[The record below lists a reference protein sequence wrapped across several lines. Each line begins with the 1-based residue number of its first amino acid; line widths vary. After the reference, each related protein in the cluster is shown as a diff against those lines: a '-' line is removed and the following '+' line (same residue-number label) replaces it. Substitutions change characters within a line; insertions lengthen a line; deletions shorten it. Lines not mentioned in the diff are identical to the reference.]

1 MKAFASLV
9 DSSATLTTRISLS
22 FSSSIISF
30 TSSISVSTSSSSTS
44 SRTTSSPS
52 ILSVIGLPALSAF
65 VGVAGAA
72 GAVIP
77 CSARRRASSSA
88 LVGNNLRPAAFFA
101 AFACSSASRA
111 NLRASS
117 SALVG
122 KRCGGLATFLTAVF
136 FAGAFFAGAF
146 LATTFFATA
155 FFTTAFF
162 VVLALFLGALVP
174 ATDHPLVCLTY
185 LRGQGNLLTHIII
198 CPQGHIPTERPYLAL
213 YSQNNCLTYRIPHTF
228 DINEEA
234 IVAKWAGNGDEFNG
248 AWH

>member
-1 MKAFASLV
+1 MVNAFASLV

-22 FSSSIISF
+22 FSSSIISL
-30 TSSISVSTSSSSTS
+30 TSSIKVSTSSSSTS

-52 ILSVIGLPALSAF
+52 IFSVIGFPALSAF
-65 VGVAGAA
+65 AGAA
-72 GAVIP
+72 GAEIP
-77 CSARRRASSSA
+77 CAARRRASSSA
-88 LVGNNLRPAAFFA
+88 LVGNNLRPAAFLA
-101 AFACSSASRA
+101 AFACSSAKRA

-117 SALVG
+117 SAFVG
-122 KRCGGLATFLTAVF
+122 KRCGPFEIFLTAVF
-136 FAGAFFAGAF
+136 FAATFLAGAF
-146 LATTFFATA
+146 LAATFFATA
-155 FFTTAFF
+155 FLTTAFF
-162 VVLALFLGALVP
+162 VAFAPFLGALVP

-234 IVAKWAGNGDEFNG
+234 IVAKWAGNGDEFG
-248 AWH
+248 CARH